1 MKSRLK
7 EEFVNSIIYVPI
19 MKSNI
24 LGKFIPEGVLDNM
37 SQKYP
42 ELFERIADPDTNMFL
57 EAVEE
62 KEEFVKK
69 KLDENEEID

>member
-19 MKSNI
+19 MKSNM
-24 LGKFIPEGVLDNM
+24 LGKFIPERVLDNM

-42 ELFERIADPDTNMFL
+42 ELFERITDPDTNMFL

-69 KLDENEEID
+69 NLDENEEID